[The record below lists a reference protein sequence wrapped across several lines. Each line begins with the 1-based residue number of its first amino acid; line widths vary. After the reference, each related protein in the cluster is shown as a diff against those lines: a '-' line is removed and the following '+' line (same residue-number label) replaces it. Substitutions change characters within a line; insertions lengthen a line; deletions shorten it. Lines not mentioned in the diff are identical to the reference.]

1 MGLTKQNIT
10 ERLYQAGLINNTAVQ
25 NSAALSELIIPV
37 IENSYNNTG
46 DISTAISNGTLTPDT
61 YVYYSTIQVVDTA
74 QRIVD
79 NY

>member
-46 DISTAISNGTLTPDT
+46 EDALTLPKYT
-61 YVYYSTIQVVDTA
+61 
-74 QRIVD
+74 
-79 NY
+79 